1 MSLDKNN
8 PLRNAREAGMY
19 SQNDL
24 TEQMMDSVSN
34 ADGESK
40 TTAQTQDGG
49 HMIAAALGLTPN
61 PPGVKDDDDE
71 QQDSDNNA
79 ETHDEEETE
88 TTEEVEED
96 GEKDDDS
103 SEEDADTD
111 SSDTDS
117 EADDDEED
125 DTSFESDYLYKNDK
139 GREIFLEATDI
150 ETGESSIYLT
160 RDEAKK
166 GLERQLNLIGTLKEE
181 NEALETDH
189 ENKLGRANEELAFYR
204 TAINKESLR
213 AMLILSRM
221 PEDQRGV
228 DPVKLNDTEKLR
240 TYEQAR
246 ARAEAKLDVEVE
258 QGKKDANALIETR
271 KTRTVASQTFVTKL
285 LKDEKFVGIRNA
297 ENKVALS
304 KRLKTKVSTPGGEE
318 FTLRKMVELVTDE
331 FGEDFGKIFL
341 NGVVIEFR
349 SDTQKEVSKTVKKA
363 AKNIKTKRR
372 VTKANPNKKPS
383 GERNANDM
391 ILGALEDE
399 KRDRSR
405 RHRQPY

>member
-8 PLRNAREAGMY
+8 PLRTAREAGLY
-19 SQNDL
+19 SQDDL
-24 TEQMMDSVSN
+24 TKQMMDSVSN

-49 HMIAAALGLTPN
+49 SMIAAALGLNPTPH
-61 PPGVKDDDDE
+61 GVKDDDDE
-71 QQDSDNNA
+71 QDPDDNA
-79 ETHDEEETE
+79 EAPDDKEETE

-96 GEKDDDS
+96 SEDDDS
-103 SEEDADTD
+103 TEEDADTD

-139 GREIFLEATDI
+139 GREVFLEATDI
-150 ETGESSIYLT
+150 DTGESSIYLT
-160 RDEAKK
+160 REEAKK
-166 GLERQLNLIGTLKEE
+166 GLEVQLNLIGTLKAE
-181 NEALETDH
+181 NEALEVDNT
-189 ENKLGRANEELAFYR
+189 EKLGRANEELAFYR

-228 DPVKLNDTEKLR
+228 DPVKLTDTEALR

-258 QGKKDANALIETR
+258 QGKKDANTLIETR

-304 KRLKTKVSTPGGEE
+304 KSLKNKVSTPGGDEY
-318 FTLRKMVELVTDE
+318 TLRRMVELVTDE
-331 FGEDFGKIFL
+331 FGEEYGKIFL
-341 NGVVIEFR
+341 NGIVVEFR
-349 SDTQKEVSKTVKKA
+349 SETQKEVSKTVKKA
-363 AKNIKTKRR
+363 AKGVKTKRR
-372 VTKANPNKKPS
+372 KTAVDPNKKPS
-383 GERNANDM
+383 DDRTANDM

-399 KRDRSR
+399 KRDQSR
-405 RHRQPY
+405 RRRQPY